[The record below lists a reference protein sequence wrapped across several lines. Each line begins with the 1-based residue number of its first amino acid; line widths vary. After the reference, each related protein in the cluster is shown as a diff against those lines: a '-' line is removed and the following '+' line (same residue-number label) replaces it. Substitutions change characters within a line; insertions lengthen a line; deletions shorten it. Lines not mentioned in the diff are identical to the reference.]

1 MFVRARRNISDVIAS
16 AQLNNSSSLVAG
28 IESGEVV
35 FLAHVHNPEIVG
47 HPVDH
52 FVLLDSVNIAEN
64 TFGATCCHVTLACQ
78 FD

>member
-1 MFVRARRNISDVIAS
+1 MLFPIFLDRNISDLVAS
-16 AQLNNSSSLVAG
+16 AKLNNSTSLVAG
-28 IESGEVV
+28 VESDEVA

-64 TFGATCCHVTLACQ
+64 TFGA
-78 FD
+78 